1 MSDAVWVPVNAEM
14 KGFIG
19 TLVKEASGAA
29 KKGGEIVEKEF
40 AASGKRAGESR
51 LG

>member
-29 KKGGEIVEKEF
+29 KKGGDIVEKEL
-40 AASGKRAGESR
+40 S
-51 LG
+51 LIHI